1 MEFYSS
7 SWVRRASTWG
17 TEVAVIKPEYSV
29 TKLNNYYLVNNKA
42 LVLKQQQQKKNHN
55 KLWFLPARLLL
66 PTP

>member
-1 MEFYSS
+1 MWQLRPDLAKLIHYFL
-7 SWVRRASTWG
+7 
-17 TEVAVIKPEYSV
+17 KPEYSV